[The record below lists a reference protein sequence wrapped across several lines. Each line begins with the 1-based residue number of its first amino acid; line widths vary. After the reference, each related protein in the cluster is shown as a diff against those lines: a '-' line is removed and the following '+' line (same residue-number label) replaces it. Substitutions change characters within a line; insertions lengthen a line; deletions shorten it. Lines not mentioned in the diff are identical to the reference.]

1 VSVQVFAYVNRVKNM
16 GKKLDFARIKVFVQ
30 FFEQKT
36 WAKRWA
42 TVLPAIMALDFANFP
57 HSWDN

>member
-1 VSVQVFAYVNRVKNM
+1 VSVQFFAYVNRVKNM

-42 TVLPAIMALDFANFP
+42 TVLPAIMA
-57 HSWDN
+57 